1 MKSVNFTSLVFLLG
15 LSAFCTSISIAQN
28 KEFAIS
34 NIAKFDHPWAIEFL
48 PNEKILLTE
57 MRGSLKLLDNKGVF
71 LDEVKGV
78 PEVVFGGQGGLG
90 DIALHPA
97 FEQNQ
102 LVYLSYAE
110 AGPGNTS
117 GAAVAKAKLHTN
129 QNRSQLTGLEVIWR
143 QYPKVTGKGHFGHR
157 LVFGPQGYLWISS
170 GERQKFDPSQ
180 DMESNLGKMVRLNA
194 DGSQP
199 ADNPFSGGPVQ
210 SQIWSLGHR
219 NPLGVAFDDRDS
231 LWVVEMG
238 PKGGDELNL
247 VNRKA
252 NFGYPIVSN
261 GDHYS
266 GADIPDHDTRP
277 EFDAPKITWTPVIS
291 PSSMLFYTG
300 KEFPDWRGSLF
311 IGGLSSRALIRV
323 TLSDGEAR
331 EAERFGMNKRIRD
344 VEQGPDGAIWLLE
357 DGRRGR
363 GQLMKLTALNTDL

>member
-1 MKSVNFTSLVFLLG
+1 MKSVNSTSLVFLLG
-15 LSAFCTSISIAQN
+15 LSAFCASISVAQN
-28 KEFAIS
+28 REFTIS
-34 NIAKFDHPWAIEFL
+34 NIGKFDHPWAIEFL

-78 PEVVFGGQGGLG
+78 PEVAFGGQGGLG

-97 FEQNQ
+97 FEKNQ

-117 GAAVAKAKLHTN
+117 GAAVAKAKLHIN
-129 QNRSQLTGLEVIWR
+129 QNGFQLTGLEVIWR

-219 NPLGVAFDDRDS
+219 NPLGVAFDDHGK

-247 VNRKA
+247 VNRKS

-300 KEFPDWRGSLF
+300 EEFPDWRGSLL

-323 TLSDGEAR
+323 TLSNGEAR

-357 DGRRGR
+357 DGRRGS
-363 GQLMKLTALNTDL
+363 GQLMKLTALNTDS

>member
-1 MKSVNFTSLVFLLG
+1 MKSFNSASLLFFLG
-15 LSAFCTSISIAQN
+15 ISAFCASISIAQN

-48 PNEKILLTE
+48 PDDKILLTE
-57 MRGSLKLLDNKGVF
+57 MRGSLKLLDNEGVF
-71 LDEVKGV
+71 LGEVKGV
-78 PEVVFGGQGGLG
+78 PEVAFGGQGGLG

-110 AGPGNTS
+110 VGPGNTS

-180 DMESNLGKMVRLNA
+180 DMESNLGKMVRLNP

-219 NPLGVAFDDRDS
+219 NPLGVAFDDRDN

-300 KEFPDWRGSLF
+300 TEFPDWRGSLF

>member
-1 MKSVNFTSLVFLLG
+1 MKSVNSTSLVFLLG
-15 LSAFCTSISIAQN
+15 LSALCASISIAQN

-48 PNEKILLTE
+48 PDEKILLTE

-117 GAAVAKAKLHTN
+117 GAAVAKAKLHNN
-129 QNRSQLTGLEVIWR
+129 QNRFQLTGLEVIWR

-157 LVFGPQGYLWISS
+157 LVFGPEGYLWISS

-219 NPLGVAFDDRDS
+219 NPLGVAFDDLDN

-357 DGRRGR
+357 DGRRGS
-363 GQLMKLTALNTDL
+363 GQLMKLTALNNDP

>member
-1 MKSVNFTSLVFLLG
+1 MKFVNSTSLVFLLG
-15 LSAFCTSISIAQN
+15 LSAFCASISIAQN
-28 KEFAIS
+28 KEFTIS
-34 NIAKFDHPWAIEFL
+34 NIGKFDHPWAIEFL

-57 MRGSLKLLDNKGVF
+57 MRGSLKVLDNKGVF
-71 LDEVKGV
+71 LGEVKGV
-78 PEVVFGGQGGLG
+78 PEVAFGGQGGLG

-97 FEQNQ
+97 FEKNR

-117 GAAVAKAKLHTN
+117 GAAVAKAKLHIG
-129 QNRSQLTGLEVIWR
+129 QNGSQMTGLEVIWR

-157 LVFGPQGYLWISS
+157 LVFGPEGYLWISS

-219 NPLGVAFDDRDS
+219 NPLGVAFDDLDN

-300 KEFPDWRGSLF
+300 EEFPDWRGSLL

-323 TLSDGEAR
+323 ELSNGEAR

-357 DGRRGR
+357 DGRRGS
-363 GQLMKLTALNTDL
+363 GQLMKLTALNTDS

>member
-1 MKSVNFTSLVFLLG
+1 MKSFNSGSLVFLLG
-15 LSAFCTSISIAQN
+15 LSALCTSISIAQN

-78 PEVVFGGQGGLG
+78 PEVAFGGQGGLG

-97 FEQNQ
+97 FEKNR

-117 GAAVAKAKLHTN
+117 GAAVAKAKLHIG
-129 QNRSQLTGLEVIWR
+129 QNGSQMTGLEVIWR

-157 LVFGPQGYLWISS
+157 LVFGPEGYLWISS

-219 NPLGVAFDDRDS
+219 NPLGVAFDDLDN

-300 KEFPDWRGSLF
+300 EEFPDWRGSLL

-323 TLSDGEAR
+323 ELSNGEAR

-357 DGRRGR
+357 DGRRGS
-363 GQLMKLTALNTDL
+363 GQLMKLTALNTDS

>member
-1 MKSVNFTSLVFLLG
+1 MKSFNSASLVFLLG
-15 LSAFCTSISIAQN
+15 LSAFCASISMAQN

-48 PNEKILLTE
+48 PNERILLTE

-78 PEVVFGGQGGLG
+78 PEVAFGGQGGLG

-97 FEQNQ
+97 FEKNR

-117 GAAVAKAKLHTN
+117 GAAVAKATLHNN
-129 QNRSQLTGLEVIWR
+129 QNGFQLTGLEVIWR

-157 LVFGPQGYLWISS
+157 LVFGPEGYLWISS

-199 ADNPFSGGPVQ
+199 TDNPFSGGPVQ
-210 SQIWSLGHR
+210 RQIWSLGHR
-219 NPLGVAFDDRDS
+219 NPLGVAFDDLDN

-300 KEFPDWRGSLF
+300 EEFPDWRGSLL

-323 TLSDGEAR
+323 TLSNEEAR

-357 DGRRGR
+357 DGRRGS
-363 GQLMKLTALNTDL
+363 GQLMKLTALNNDP

>member
-1 MKSVNFTSLVFLLG
+1 MKSVNSISLVLLLG
-15 LSAFCTSISIAQN
+15 LSAFCSSISIAQN
-28 KEFAIS
+28 REFTIL
-34 NIAKFDHPWAIEFL
+34 NIGKFDHPWAIEFL
-48 PNEKILLTE
+48 PDEKILLTE
-57 MRGSLKLLDNKGVF
+57 MRGSLKLLDSKGAF
-71 LDEVKGV
+71 LGDVKGV
-78 PEVVFGGQGGLG
+78 PDVAFGGQGGLG

-117 GAAVAKAKLHTN
+117 GAAVAKAKLHIN
-129 QNRSQLTGLEVIWR
+129 QNGSQMTGLEVIWR

-157 LVFGPQGYLWISS
+157 LVFGPEGYLWISS

-180 DMESNLGKMVRLNA
+180 DMESNLGKMVRLNS
-194 DGSQP
+194 DGSKP
-199 ADNPFSGGPVQ
+199 ADNPFSGGLVQ
-210 SQIWSLGHR
+210 SQIWSIGHR
-219 NPLGVAFDDRDS
+219 NPLGVAFDDRDN

-247 VNRKA
+247 VNRKS

-300 KEFPDWRGSLF
+300 KEFPNWRGSLF

-357 DGRRGR
+357 DGRRGS

>member
-1 MKSVNFTSLVFLLG
+1 MKSVNSTSLVFLLG
-15 LSAFCTSISIAQN
+15 LSALCASISIAQN
-28 KEFAIS
+28 REFTIS
-34 NIAKFDHPWAIEFL
+34 NIGKFDHPWAIEFL

-57 MRGSLKLLDNKGVF
+57 MRGSLKVLDNKGIF

-78 PEVVFGGQGGLG
+78 PEVAFGGQGGLG

-97 FEQNQ
+97 FEKNR

-129 QNRSQLTGLEVIWR
+129 QNEYQLTGLEVIWR

-180 DMESNLGKMVRLNA
+180 DMESNLGKVVRLNA

-219 NPLGVAFDDRDS
+219 NPLGVAFDDHGK

-247 VNRKA
+247 VNRKS

-300 KEFPDWRGSLF
+300 EEFPDWRGSLL

-323 TLSDGEAR
+323 TLSKGEAR

-357 DGRRGR
+357 DGRRGS
-363 GQLMKLTALNTDL
+363 GQLMKLTALNTDS

>member
-1 MKSVNFTSLVFLLG
+1 MKSFNSASLVFLLG
-15 LSAFCTSISIAQN
+15 LSAFCASISMAQN

-34 NIAKFDHPWAIEFL
+34 NIAKFNHPWAIEFL

-57 MRGSLKLLDNKGVF
+57 MRGSLKVLDNKGVF
-71 LDEVKGV
+71 LGEVKGV
-78 PEVVFGGQGGLG
+78 PEVAFGGQGGLG

-117 GAAVAKAKLHTN
+117 GAAVAKAKLHNN
-129 QNRSQLTGLEVIWR
+129 QNGFQLTGLEVIWR

-157 LVFGPQGYLWISS
+157 LVFGPEGYLWISS

-199 ADNPFSGGPVQ
+199 TDNPFSGGLIQ

-219 NPLGVAFDDRDS
+219 NPLGVTFDDHGK

-300 KEFPDWRGSLF
+300 EEFPDWRGSLF

-331 EAERFGMNKRIRD
+331 EAQRFGMNKRIRD

-357 DGRRGR
+357 DGRRGS
-363 GQLMKLTALNTDL
+363 GQLMKLTALNNDS

>member
-1 MKSVNFTSLVFLLG
+1 MG
-15 LSAFCTSISIAQN
+15 
-28 KEFAIS
+28 
-34 NIAKFDHPWAIEFL
+34 
-48 PNEKILLTE
+48 
-57 MRGSLKLLDNKGVF
+57 
-71 LDEVKGV
+71 
-78 PEVVFGGQGGLG
+78 
-90 DIALHPA
+90 
-97 FEQNQ
+97 
-102 LVYLSYAE
+102 
-110 AGPGNTS
+110 
-117 GAAVAKAKLHTN
+117 
-129 QNRSQLTGLEVIWR
+129 SQLTGLEVIWR

-180 DMESNLGKMVRLNA
+180 DMESNLGKIVRINA

-219 NPLGVAFDDRDS
+219 NPLGLAFDDHGK
-231 LWVVEMG
+231 LWVAEMG

-300 KEFPDWRGSLF
+300 EAFPDWRGSLL
-311 IGGLSSRALIRV
+311 IGGLSSRGLIRV
-323 TLSDGEAR
+323 TLSNGEAR
-331 EAERFGMNKRIRD
+331 EAERFDMNKRIRD

-357 DGRRGR
+357 DGRRGS
-363 GQLMKLTALNTDL
+363 GQLMKLTALNTDS

>member
-1 MKSVNFTSLVFLLG
+1 MKFFNSASLSFLLG
-15 LSAFCTSISIAQN
+15 LSIFCASISAAKN
-28 KEFAIS
+28 NEFRIE
-34 NIAKFDHPWAIEFL
+34 NIGKFDHPWALEFL
-48 PNEKILLTE
+48 PDQKILLTE
-57 MRGSLKLLDNKGVF
+57 MRGSLKLLDHKGNF
-71 LDEVKGV
+71 LSDVKGV
-78 PEVVFGGQGGLG
+78 PEVAFGGQGGLG

-102 LVYLSYAE
+102 LLYLSYAE
-110 AGPGNTS
+110 ASSDNTY
-117 GAAVAKAKLHTN
+117 GATVARAKLHNT
-129 QNRSQLTGLEVIWR
+129 QNEYQLTELEVIWR

-157 LVFGPQGYLWISS
+157 LLFGPEGYLWISS
-170 GERQKFDPSQ
+170 GERQKFEPSQ

-199 ADNPFSGGPVQ
+199 TDNPFSGSPVQ

-219 NPLGVAFDDRDS
+219 NPLGVAFDEGNN

-247 VNRKA
+247 VRRKS

-266 GADIPDHDTRP
+266 GAEIPDHDTRP
-277 EFDAPKITWTPVIS
+277 EFAAPKITWTPVIS
-291 PSSMLFYTG
+291 PSSMLFYSG
-300 KEFPDWRGSLF
+300 EEFPEWKGSLF

-323 TLSDGEAR
+323 ALSNDEAR
-331 EAERFGMNKRIRD
+331 EAERFGMNKRIRE

-357 DGRRGR
+357 DGRRGS
-363 GQLMKLTALNTDL
+363 GQLMKLTTRNTDS

>member
-1 MKSVNFTSLVFLLG
+1 MKFFKSASVSFLLG
-15 LSAFCTSISIAQN
+15 LSIFCASISAAKN
-28 KEFAIS
+28 NEFRIE
-34 NIAKFDHPWAIEFL
+34 NIGKFDHPWALEFL
-48 PNEKILLTE
+48 PDQKILLTE
-57 MRGSLKLLDNKGVF
+57 MRGSLKLLDHKGNF
-71 LDEVKGV
+71 LSDVKGV
-78 PEVVFGGQGGLG
+78 PEVAFGGQGGLG

-102 LVYLSYAE
+102 LLYLSYAE
-110 AGPGNTS
+110 ASSDNTY
-117 GAAVAKAKLHTN
+117 GATVARAKLHNT
-129 QNRSQLTGLEVIWR
+129 QNEYQLTELEVIWR

-157 LVFGPQGYLWISS
+157 LLFGPEGYLWISS
-170 GERQKFDPSQ
+170 GERQKFEPSQ

-199 ADNPFSGGPVQ
+199 TDNPFSGSPVQ

-219 NPLGVAFDDRDS
+219 NPLGVAFDEGNN

-247 VNRKA
+247 VRRKS

-266 GADIPDHDTRP
+266 GAEIPDHDTRP
-277 EFDAPKITWTPVIS
+277 EFAAPKITWTPVIS
-291 PSSMLFYTG
+291 PSSMLFYSG
-300 KEFPDWRGSLF
+300 EEFPEWKGSLF

-323 TLSDGEAR
+323 ALSNDEAR
-331 EAERFGMNKRIRD
+331 EAERFGMNKRIRE

-357 DGRRGR
+357 DGRRGS
-363 GQLMKLTALNTDL
+363 GQLMKLTTRNTDS

>member
-1 MKSVNFTSLVFLLG
+1 MKSVNSTSLVFLLG
-15 LSAFCTSISIAQN
+15 LSAFCASISVAQN
-28 KEFAIS
+28 REFTIS
-34 NIAKFDHPWAIEFL
+34 NIGKFDHPWAIEFL

-57 MRGSLKLLDNKGVF
+57 MRGSLKVLDNKGVF
-71 LDEVKGV
+71 LGEVKGV
-78 PEVVFGGQGGLG
+78 PEVAFGGQGGLG

-117 GAAVAKAKLHTN
+117 GAAVAKAKIHIN
-129 QNRSQLTGLEVIWR
+129 QEGSQLTGLEVIWR

-180 DMESNLGKMVRLNA
+180 DMESNLGKMIRLNS

-199 ADNPFSGGPVQ
+199 ADNPFSGGLVQ

-219 NPLGVAFDDRDS
+219 NPLGVAFDDHGN

-247 VNRKA
+247 VNRKS

-300 KEFPDWRGSLF
+300 EEFPDWRGSLL

-323 TLSDGEAR
+323 TLSNGEAR

-357 DGRRGR
+357 DGRRGS
-363 GQLMKLTALNTDL
+363 GQLMKLTALNNDP

>member
-1 MKSVNFTSLVFLLG
+1 MKSFNSASLVFLLG
-15 LSAFCTSISIAQN
+15 LFALCASISIAQN
-28 KEFAIS
+28 REFAIS

-78 PEVVFGGQGGLG
+78 PEVAFGGQGGLG

-117 GAAVAKAKLHTN
+117 GAAVAKAKLHIN
-129 QNRSQLTGLEVIWR
+129 QEGSQLTRLEVIWR

-180 DMESNLGKMVRLNA
+180 NMESNLGKMIRLNS

-199 ADNPFSGGPVQ
+199 ADNPFSGGLVQ

-219 NPLGVAFDDRDS
+219 NPLGVAFDDHGK

-247 VNRKA
+247 VNRKS

-300 KEFPDWRGSLF
+300 EEFPDWRGSLL

-323 TLSDGEAR
+323 TLSNEEAR

-357 DGRRGR
+357 DGRRGS
-363 GQLMKLTALNTDL
+363 GQLMKLTALNTDS

>member
-1 MKSVNFTSLVFLLG
+1 M
-15 LSAFCTSISIAQN
+15 
-28 KEFAIS
+28 
-34 NIAKFDHPWAIEFL
+34 
-48 PNEKILLTE
+48 
-57 MRGSLKLLDNKGVF
+57 
-71 LDEVKGV
+71 
-78 PEVVFGGQGGLG
+78 
-90 DIALHPA
+90 
-97 FEQNQ
+97 
-102 LVYLSYAE
+102 
-110 AGPGNTS
+110 
-117 GAAVAKAKLHTN
+117 
-129 QNRSQLTGLEVIWR
+129 
-143 QYPKVTGKGHFGHR
+143 TGKGHFGHR

-219 NPLGVAFDDRDS
+219 NPLGVAFDDLDN

-300 KEFPDWRGSLF
+300 EEFPDWRGSLL

-323 TLSDGEAR
+323 ELSNGEAR

-357 DGRRGR
+357 DGRRGS
-363 GQLMKLTALNTDL
+363 GQLMKLTALNTDS

>member
-1 MKSVNFTSLVFLLG
+1 MKFFNSASLSFLLG
-15 LSAFCTSISIAQN
+15 LSIFCASISAAKN
-28 KEFAIS
+28 NEFRIE
-34 NIAKFDHPWAIEFL
+34 NIGKFDHPWALEFL
-48 PNEKILLTE
+48 PDQKILLTE
-57 MRGSLKLLDNKGVF
+57 MRGSLKLLDHKGNF
-71 LDEVKGV
+71 LSDVKGV
-78 PEVVFGGQGGLG
+78 PEVAFGGQGGLG

-102 LVYLSYAE
+102 LLYLSYAE
-110 AGPGNTS
+110 ASSDNTY
-117 GAAVAKAKLHTN
+117 GAVVARAKLHNT
-129 QNRSQLTGLEVIWR
+129 QNEYQLTELEVIWR

-157 LVFGPQGYLWISS
+157 LLFGPEGYLWISS
-170 GERQKFDPSQ
+170 GERQKFEPSQ

-199 ADNPFSGGPVQ
+199 TDNPFSGSPVQ

-219 NPLGVAFDDRDS
+219 NPLGVAFDEGNN

-247 VNRKA
+247 VRRKS

-266 GADIPDHDTRP
+266 GAEIPDHDTRP
-277 EFDAPKITWTPVIS
+277 EFAAPKITWTPVIS

-300 KEFPDWRGSLF
+300 EEFPEWKGSLF

-323 TLSDGEAR
+323 ALSNDEAT
-331 EAERFGMNKRIRD
+331 EAERFGMNKRIRE

-357 DGRRGR
+357 DGRRGS
-363 GQLMKLTALNTDL
+363 GQLMKLTTRNTDS

>member
-1 MKSVNFTSLVFLLG
+1 MKSVNSTSLVFLLG
-15 LSAFCTSISIAQN
+15 LSAFCASISIAQN
-28 KEFAIS
+28 REFTIS
-34 NIAKFDHPWAIEFL
+34 NIGKFDHPWAIEFL

-78 PEVVFGGQGGLG
+78 PEVAFGGQGGLG

-117 GAAVAKAKLHTN
+117 GAAVAKAKIHIN
-129 QNRSQLTGLEVIWR
+129 QEGSQLTGLEVIWR

-180 DMESNLGKMVRLNA
+180 DMESNLGKMIRLNS

-199 ADNPFSGGPVQ
+199 ADNPFSGGLIQ

-219 NPLGVAFDDRDS
+219 NPLGVTFDDHGN

-247 VNRKA
+247 VNRKS

-300 KEFPDWRGSLF
+300 EEFPDWRGSLL

-323 TLSDGEAR
+323 TLSNGEAR

-357 DGRRGR
+357 DGRRGS
-363 GQLMKLTALNTDL
+363 GQLMKLTALNNDS

>member
-1 MKSVNFTSLVFLLG
+1 MKSFNSGSLVFLLG
-15 LSAFCTSISIAQN
+15 LSALCTSISIAQN

-78 PEVVFGGQGGLG
+78 PEVAFGGQGGLG

-97 FEQNQ
+97 FEKNR

-117 GAAVAKAKLHTN
+117 GAAVAKAKLHIG
-129 QNRSQLTGLEVIWR
+129 QNGSQMTGLEVIWR

-157 LVFGPQGYLWISS
+157 LVFGPEGYLWISS

-199 ADNPFSGGPVQ
+199 TDNPFSGGPVQ

-219 NPLGVAFDDRDS
+219 NPLGVAFDDHGK

-300 KEFPDWRGSLF
+300 EEFPDWRGSLL

-323 TLSDGEAR
+323 ELSNGEAR

-357 DGRRGR
+357 DGRRGS
-363 GQLMKLTALNTDL
+363 GQLMKLTALNTDS

>member
-1 MKSVNFTSLVFLLG
+1 MKFFNSASLSFLLG
-15 LSAFCTSISIAQN
+15 LSIFCASISAAKN
-28 KEFAIS
+28 NEFRIE
-34 NIAKFDHPWAIEFL
+34 NIGKFDHPWALEFL
-48 PNEKILLTE
+48 PDQKILLTE
-57 MRGSLKLLDNKGVF
+57 MRGSLKLLDHKGNF
-71 LDEVKGV
+71 LSDVKGV
-78 PEVVFGGQGGLG
+78 PEVAFGGQGGLG

-102 LVYLSYAE
+102 LLYLSYAE
-110 AGPGNTS
+110 ASSDNTY
-117 GAAVAKAKLHTN
+117 GAVVARAKLHNT
-129 QNRSQLTGLEVIWR
+129 QNEYQLTELEVIWR

-157 LVFGPQGYLWISS
+157 LLFGPEGYLWISS
-170 GERQKFDPSQ
+170 GERQKFEPSQ
-180 DMESNLGKMVRLNA
+180 DMESNLGKMVRLHA

-199 ADNPFSGGPVQ
+199 TDNPFSGSPVQ

-219 NPLGVAFDDRDS
+219 NPLGAAFDEGNN

-247 VNRKA
+247 VRRKS

-266 GADIPDHDTRP
+266 GAEIPDHDTRP
-277 EFDAPKITWTPVIS
+277 EFVAPKITWTPVIS

-300 KEFPDWRGSLF
+300 EEFPEWKGSLF

-323 TLSDGEAR
+323 ALSNDEAT
-331 EAERFGMNKRIRD
+331 EAERFGMNKRIRE

-357 DGRRGR
+357 DGRRGS
-363 GQLMKLTALNTDL
+363 GQLMKLTTRNTDS

>member
-1 MKSVNFTSLVFLLG
+1 MKFFKSASLSFLLG
-15 LSAFCTSISIAQN
+15 LSIFCASISAAKN
-28 KEFAIS
+28 NEFRIE
-34 NIAKFDHPWAIEFL
+34 NIGKFDHPWALEFL
-48 PNEKILLTE
+48 PDQKILLTE
-57 MRGSLKLLDNKGVF
+57 MRGSLKLLDHKGNF
-71 LDEVKGV
+71 LSDVKGV
-78 PEVVFGGQGGLG
+78 PEVAFGGQGGLG

-102 LVYLSYAE
+102 LLYLSYAE
-110 AGPGNTS
+110 ASSDNTY
-117 GAAVAKAKLHTN
+117 GAVVARAKLHNT
-129 QNRSQLTGLEVIWR
+129 QNEYQLTELEVIWR

-157 LVFGPQGYLWISS
+157 LLFGPEGYLWISS
-170 GERQKFDPSQ
+170 GERQKFEPSQ

-199 ADNPFSGGPVQ
+199 TDNPFSGSPVQ

-219 NPLGVAFDDRDS
+219 NPLGVAFDEGNN

-247 VNRKA
+247 VRRKS

-266 GADIPDHDTRP
+266 GAEIPDHDTRP
-277 EFDAPKITWTPVIS
+277 EFAAPKITWTPVIS
-291 PSSMLFYTG
+291 PSSMLFYSG
-300 KEFPDWRGSLF
+300 EKFPEWKGSLF

-323 TLSDGEAR
+323 ALSNDEAR
-331 EAERFGMNKRIRD
+331 EAERFGMNKRIRE

-357 DGRRGR
+357 DGRRGS
-363 GQLMKLTALNTDL
+363 GQLMKLTTRNTDS

>member
-1 MKSVNFTSLVFLLG
+1 MAGALV
-15 LSAFCTSISIAQN
+15 
-28 KEFAIS
+28 
-34 NIAKFDHPWAIEFL
+34 
-48 PNEKILLTE
+48 
-57 MRGSLKLLDNKGVF
+57 
-71 LDEVKGV
+71 
-78 PEVVFGGQGGLG
+78 
-90 DIALHPA
+90 
-97 FEQNQ
+97 
-102 LVYLSYAE
+102 
-110 AGPGNTS
+110 
-117 GAAVAKAKLHTN
+117 KAKLHNN
-129 QNRSQLTGLEVIWR
+129 QNGFQLTGLEVIWR

-157 LVFGPQGYLWISS
+157 LVFGPEGYLWISS

-323 TLSDGEAR
+323 KLSDGEAR
-331 EAERFGMNKRIRD
+331 EAQRFGMNKRIRD

-357 DGRRGR
+357 DGRRGS
-363 GQLMKLTALNTDL
+363 GQLMKLTALSNDS

>member
-1 MKSVNFTSLVFLLG
+1 MKFVNSTSLVFLLG
-15 LSAFCTSISIAQN
+15 LSAFCASISIAQN
-28 KEFAIS
+28 KEFTIS
-34 NIAKFDHPWAIEFL
+34 NIGKFDHPWAIEFL

-57 MRGSLKLLDNKGVF
+57 MRGSLKVLDNKGVF
-71 LDEVKGV
+71 LGEVKGV
-78 PEVVFGGQGGLG
+78 PEVAFGGQGGLG

-117 GAAVAKAKLHTN
+117 GAAVAKAKLHIN
-129 QNRSQLTGLEVIWR
+129 QNGSQLTGLEVIWR

-157 LVFGPQGYLWISS
+157 LVFGPKGYLWISS

-180 DMESNLGKMVRLNA
+180 DMESNLGKMVRLNS

-199 ADNPFSGGPVQ
+199 ADNPFSGGLVQ

-219 NPLGVAFDDRDS
+219 NPLGVAFDDHDK

-247 VNRKA
+247 VNRKS

-300 KEFPDWRGSLF
+300 EEFPDWRGSLL

-323 TLSDGEAR
+323 TLSNGEAR

-357 DGRRGR
+357 DGRRGS
-363 GQLMKLTALNTDL
+363 GQLMKLTALNTDS

>member
-1 MKSVNFTSLVFLLG
+1 M
-15 LSAFCTSISIAQN
+15 
-28 KEFAIS
+28 
-34 NIAKFDHPWAIEFL
+34 

-57 MRGSLKLLDNKGVF
+57 IRGSLKVLDNKGVF
-71 LDEVKGV
+71 LGEIKGV
-78 PEVVFGGQGGLG
+78 PEVAFGGQGGLG

-97 FEQNQ
+97 FKQNQ

-117 GAAVAKAKLHTN
+117 GAAVAKAKLHTD
-129 QNRSQLTGLEVIWR
+129 QKGFQLTGLEVIWR

-199 ADNPFSGGPVQ
+199 TDNPFSGGPVQ

-219 NPLGVAFDDRDS
+219 NPLGVAFDDLDN

-300 KEFPDWRGSLF
+300 EEFPDWRGSLL

-323 TLSDGEAR
+323 TLSNGEAR
-331 EAERFGMNKRIRD
+331 EAERFDMNKRIRD

-357 DGRRGR
+357 DGRRGS

>member
-1 MKSVNFTSLVFLLG
+1 MNSLKSVSLIFILG
-15 LSAFCTSISIAQN
+15 LSLFCASISTAQ
-28 KEFAIS
+28 KRVFAIS

-48 PNEKILLTE
+48 PDEKILLTE
-57 MRGSLKLLDNKGVF
+57 MRGSLKVLDNKGVF
-71 LDEVKGV
+71 LGEVKGV
-78 PEVVFGGQGGLG
+78 PEVAFGGQGGLG

-97 FEQNQ
+97 FEKNR

-117 GAAVAKAKLHTN
+117 GAAVAKAKLHNN
-129 QNRSQLTGLEVIWR
+129 QNGFQLTGLEVIWR

-180 DMESNLGKMVRLNA
+180 DMESNLGKMIRLNS

-199 ADNPFSGGPVQ
+199 ADNPFSGGLIQ

-219 NPLGVAFDDRDS
+219 NPLGVTFDDHGK

-247 VNRKA
+247 VNRKS

-300 KEFPDWRGSLF
+300 EEFPDWRGSLL

-323 TLSDGEAR
+323 TLSNGEAR

-357 DGRRGR
+357 DGRRGS
-363 GQLMKLTALNTDL
+363 GQLMKLTALNNDP